1 MKKAALILFVAIAAF
16 ACKKDNKN
24 DGNYKVK
31 YSVTGTS
38 VDQFNITN
46 NLDAHS
52 LTTPFDGTKDTTV
65 YLPAGT
71 VLKLDAKASS
81 HNALVGSIYVNDA
94 IVATLTDS
102 DADNDSKTQVK
113 IDYTIPSK

>member
-1 MKKAALILFVAIAAF
+1 MKTLAFVAVAALALF

-24 DGNYKVK
+24 EGSYKVK

-46 NLDAHS
+46 NTDVHS
-52 LTTPFDGTKDTTV
+52 VYTPFDGARDTTV
-65 YLPAGT
+65 YMPAGT

-81 HNALVGSIYVNDA
+81 HNALVGSIYVDDA

-102 DADNDSKTQVK
+102 DADGDGKTQVK
-113 IDYTIPSK
+113 IDYTIPVK